1 MKCAARVRMC
11 LGVESTL
18 WMRACAILCVSWS
31 VHCRAMELEVRT
43 TRVENEIDDIS
54 KALSLNKISVQVTS
68 GDILFGLFLSHVPT

>member
-1 MKCAARVRMC
+1 
-11 LGVESTL
+11 
-18 WMRACAILCVSWS
+18 
-31 VHCRAMELEVRT
+31 MELEVQT